1 MDRLEH
7 LLQFAESRSFP
18 LALACLASVLVD
30 SGASLPE
37 HVLAGISR
45 RWRLSSAELRQSEA
59 AIKHWQTLVDAKCL
73 SWSIVQPTLTHRDV
87 RVILDLALA
96 IASVDQ
102 RNTDGCD
109 LARLALTWPTEKLNP
124 APLLSGGDLKALGLR
139 PGPQFGTMLTSL
151 RKLQLDGEITTRERA
166 IDWLRG
172 Q

>member
-1 MDRLEH
+1 M
-7 LLQFAESRSFP
+7 
-18 LALACLASVLVD
+18 
-30 SGASLPE
+30 
-37 HVLAGISR
+37 
-45 RWRLSSAELRQSEA
+45 
-59 AIKHWQTLVDAKCL
+59 
-73 SWSIVQPTLTHRDV
+73 QPTLTHRDV